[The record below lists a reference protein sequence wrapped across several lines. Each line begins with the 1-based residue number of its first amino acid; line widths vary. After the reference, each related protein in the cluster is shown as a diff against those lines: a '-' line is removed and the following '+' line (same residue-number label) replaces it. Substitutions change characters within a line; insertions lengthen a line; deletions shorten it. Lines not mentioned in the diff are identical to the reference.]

1 MYEEKDEDMYSGSI
15 TLNDFISNSTSLYS
29 LKGGGGRRIIIY
41 LVSYTSVP
49 SYDMDITSDVFS
61 LYVSNEDTLFEAM
74 KDVDKT
80 MGLKDIVH
88 IDFIEIT
95 SKNIEDIV
103 TQLDKS
109 ETSSL
114 IRCLIESL
122 EK

>member
-1 MYEEKDEDMYSGSI
+1 M
-15 TLNDFISNSTSLYS
+15 
-29 LKGGGGRRIIIY
+29 Y
-41 LVSYTSVP
+41 LVSYTSMTG
-49 SYDMDITSDVFS
+49 YDMDITSDLFS

-80 MGLKDIVH
+80 IGLKDIVH

-95 SKNIEDIV
+95 SDNIEDIV
-103 TQLDKS
+103 AQLDKS

-114 IRCLIESL
+114 IRSLIESL

>member
-1 MYEEKDEDMYSGSI
+1 M
-15 TLNDFISNSTSLYS
+15 
-29 LKGGGGRRIIIY
+29 Y
-41 LVSYTSVP
+41 LVSYTSTT
-49 SYDMDITSDVFS
+49 SYDMDITSDLFS

-80 MGLKDIVH
+80 IGLKDIVH

-95 SKNIEDIV
+95 SDNIEDIV
-103 TQLDKS
+103 AQLCKS

-114 IRCLIESL
+114 IRSLIESL

>member
-1 MYEEKDEDMYSGSI
+1 M
-15 TLNDFISNSTSLYS
+15 
-29 LKGGGGRRIIIY
+29 Y

-49 SYDMDITSDVFS
+49 SYDMDITSDLFS

-80 MGLKDIVH
+80 IGLKDIVH

-95 SKNIEDIV
+95 SDNIEDIV

>member
-1 MYEEKDEDMYSGSI
+1 
-15 TLNDFISNSTSLYS
+15 
-29 LKGGGGRRIIIY
+29 
-41 LVSYTSVP
+41 
-49 SYDMDITSDVFS
+49 MDITSDLFS

-80 MGLKDIVH
+80 IGLKDIVH

-95 SKNIEDIV
+95 SDNIEDIV
-103 TQLDKS
+103 AQLDKS

-114 IRCLIESL
+114 IRSLIESL

>member
-1 MYEEKDEDMYSGSI
+1 M
-15 TLNDFISNSTSLYS
+15 
-29 LKGGGGRRIIIY
+29 Y
-41 LVSYTSVP
+41 LVSYTSTTN
-49 SYDMDITSDVFS
+49 YDMDITSDLFS

-80 MGLKDIVH
+80 IGLKDIVH

-95 SKNIEDIV
+95 SDNIEDIV
-103 TQLDKS
+103 AQLDKS

-114 IRCLIESL
+114 IRSLIESL

>member
-1 MYEEKDEDMYSGSI
+1 M
-15 TLNDFISNSTSLYS
+15 
-29 LKGGGGRRIIIY
+29 Y
-41 LVSYTSVP
+41 LVSYTSTT
-49 SYDMDITSDVFS
+49 SYDMDITSDLFS

-80 MGLKDIVH
+80 IGLKDIVH

-95 SKNIEDIV
+95 SDNIDDIV
-103 TQLDKS
+103 AQLDKS

>member
-1 MYEEKDEDMYSGSI
+1 M
-15 TLNDFISNSTSLYS
+15 
-29 LKGGGGRRIIIY
+29 Y

-49 SYDMDITSDVFS
+49 SYDMDITSDLFS

-80 MGLKDIVH
+80 IGLKDIVH

-95 SKNIEDIV
+95 SDNIEDIV
-103 TQLDKS
+103 AQLDKS

>member
-1 MYEEKDEDMYSGSI
+1 M
-15 TLNDFISNSTSLYS
+15 
-29 LKGGGGRRIIIY
+29 Y

-49 SYDMDITSDVFS
+49 GYDMDITSDLFS
-61 LYVSNEDTLFEAM
+61 LYVSNEDTLFESM

-80 MGLKDIVH
+80 IGLKDIVH

-95 SKNIEDIV
+95 SDNIEDIV
-103 TQLDKS
+103 AQLDKS

>member
-1 MYEEKDEDMYSGSI
+1 M
-15 TLNDFISNSTSLYS
+15 
-29 LKGGGGRRIIIY
+29 Y

-49 SYDMDITSDVFS
+49 SYDMDITSDLFS
-61 LYVSNEDTLFEAM
+61 LYVSNEETLFEAM

-80 MGLKDIVH
+80 IGLKDIVH

-95 SKNIEDIV
+95 SDNIEDIV
-103 TQLDKS
+103 AQLDKS